1 MWHRY
6 HIPATIS
13 LVTSES
19 QGVTGGKGSCGTTY
33 VR

>member
-19 QGVTGGKGSCGTTY
+19 QGVTGGKGSRDTMS